1 MLAWQAVRY
10 GAPSDAL
17 ALNPI
22 ALPIPGVGEVR
33 IHVHAASV
41 NPIDFKLL
49 NGDLRQLMPLQF
61 PRTIGFDA
69 AGVIDAVGEGS
80 RFAPGDAVFV
90 RASRDSLGAFAQYT
104 VQPQQFVALAP
115 THVDAVGAA
124 SLPLVALT
132 TVQALVDR
140 AQAKHGQR
148 ILIHAG
154 SGGLGSFAIQ
164 YAHHLGLRVDTTTSS
179 ANVDWVA
186 ALGADRVF
194 AYDREDYRTAGQV
207 YDIVFDTLGGSHTL
221 VAFDL
226 VKRGGCVVSVAGPPD
241 AQMRARFG
249 RNILAR
255 GLMRWMARKVMARS
269 RASGVGYFRFLTES
283 SGEQLAGIAA
293 LVDAAVIHPV
303 LDKSYAFKDLP
314 AAMRALAGGHSR
326 GKVTIRMQDVGQ
338 DSGQDSMPG
347 SVPGSGPGSGQA

>member
-1 MLAWQAVRY
+1 MRGMESPHAEATMQAWQAMRY
-10 GAPSDAL
+10 GTPSDAL
-17 ALNPI
+17 ALNRI
-22 ALPIPGVGEVR
+22 ALPVPGVGEVR
-33 IHVHAASV
+33 IHVHAASL

-49 NGDLRQLMPLQF
+49 KGDLRQLMPMQF
-61 PRTIGFDA
+61 PCTIGFDA
-69 AGVIDAVGEGS
+69 AGTVDAVGEGS

-90 RASRDSLGAFAQYT
+90 RASRNTLGAFAQYT

-115 THVDAVGAA
+115 ASLDAIGAA

-140 AQAKHGQR
+140 AQARRGQR

-221 VAFDL
+221 DAFDL

-241 AQMRARFG
+241 TQMRARFG
-249 RNILAR
+249 RNILVR

-283 SGEQLAGIAA
+283 SSEQLAGIAA
-293 LVDAAVIHPV
+293 LVEAGAIHPV
-303 LDKSYAFKDLP
+303 LDQSYAFKELP
-314 AAMRALAGGHSR
+314 TTMQALAEGHSR
-326 GKVTIRMQDVGQ
+326 GKLTIRMLD
-338 DSGQDSMPG
+338 
-347 SVPGSGPGSGQA
+347 SVPDGGQA